1 MFKPLEVL
9 VISSQEHPNRY
20 MGIRSRIFLIIFG
33 LLSLSISITY
43 IVAERDLLST
53 LKLQIVNE
61 LEKQANLLVSS
72 IDTLNKFNSEKE
84 ADIVAGKLAIASNSR
99 VTFIRNNGVVIGD
112 SELSFD
118 QLNLIDNHGNREEVI
133 EALKFKTGWS
143 SRYSSTLDKDLI
155 YFAIQ
160 DNQVPNPNIIRIA
173 VPLNY
178 LENIT
183 ETLGLSLI
191 LLFLAVFIV
200 SIIASGVAANY
211 LYSNIQDLANVASSI
226 SKGKSI
232 KDDIKLLPTQRVD
245 EFGSVARSISQLSEN
260 LKDQIK
266 IIAKQ
271 RDQFGLVLDDLGEGI
286 IVTNRKGDVVF
297 TNEQA
302 SNILNKNNLLD
313 DNIKN
318 FDIPALN
325 YLFKRVKNKKRADIE
340 FEINIDRRT
349 TNWVLGSMN
358 QSKTTGQFIL
368 VLHDITQLRQL
379 NSMRRDFI
387 SNLSHELRTPV
398 SVIRANSETLLDGA
412 LDNKKDA
419 KVFSKAILHNA
430 ERLSSMV
437 SDLID
442 LSRIDYGDLKFNI
455 SSIDLNK
462 FIDSLISS
470 MTSLA
475 KKKNITLSYKPNHKH
490 PIKADSQALERVMNN
505 LVDNAFKYSPNDS
518 VIEITTSENK
528 EFIKVMVSD
537 TGIGI
542 SKTDQVYIFDRFY
555 RTASARA
562 SENQGSGLGLAIVK
576 NLINNL
582 NGEVGVNNRPDGGS
596 IFWFTLPIDK

>member
-9 VISSQEHPNRY
+9 VISSQEHPSRY

-43 IVAERDLLST
+43 IVAERDLVST

-84 ADIVAGKLAIASNSR
+84 ADIVADKLAIASNSR

-143 SRYSSTLDKDLI
+143 SRYSSTLGKDLI

-160 DNQVPNPNIIRIA
+160 DNQFPNPNIIRIA

-191 LLFLAVFIV
+191 LLFLSVFIV

-302 SNILNKNNLLD
+302 SIILNKNNLLD

-475 KKKNITLSYKPNHKH
+475 KKKSITLSYKPNHKH

>member
-1 MFKPLEVL
+1 
-9 VISSQEHPNRY
+9 
-20 MGIRSRIFLIIFG
+20 MGIRTRIFLIIFC
-33 LLSLSISITY
+33 LLSLSIAITY
-43 IVAERDLLST
+43 IVAERDLVNT
-53 LKLQIVNE
+53 LKSQIVNE
-61 LEKQANLLVSS
+61 LENQANLLVSS
-72 IDTLNKFNSEKE
+72 VDNLNKFKSIKD
-84 ADIVAGKLAIASNSR
+84 ADNMANQLAIASNSR
-99 VTFIRNNGVVIGD
+99 VTFIKNNGDVIGD
-112 SELSFD
+112 SALSF
-118 QLNLIDNHGNREEVI
+118 QEVSTIDNHANRAEVVK
-133 EALKFKTGWS
+133 ALKSRTGWS
-143 SRYSSTLDKDLI
+143 SRYSNTLGKDLI

-160 DNQVPNPNIIRIA
+160 DNEIPNPNIIRIA

-178 LENIT
+178 LENIKD
-183 ETLGLSLI
+183 TLGLSLI

-226 SKGKSI
+226 SKGKSL
-232 KDDIKLLPTQRVD
+232 KDDIKLLPVQRVD

-286 IVTNRKGDVVF
+286 IVTDKKGKVVF

-302 SNILNKNNLLD
+302 SIILNTNNLLNE
-313 DNIKN
+313 NIKN

-412 LDNKKDA
+412 LENIKDA
-419 KVFSKAILHNA
+419 KIFSKAILHNA

-442 LSRIDYGDLKFNI
+442 LSRIDYGDLKFNVTTIDLTHFI
-455 SSIDLNK
+455 SS
-462 FIDSLISS
+462 FISS
-470 MTSLA
+470 MESVT
-475 KKKNITLSYKPNHKH
+475 KKKNINLIYKPNHSSL
-490 PIKADSQALERVMNN
+490 IRADSQALERVMNN
-505 LVDNAFKYSPNDS
+505 LVDNAFKYSPKES
-518 VIEITTSENK
+518 FIEISTSQTNEY
-528 EFIKVMVSD
+528 IKVIVSD
-537 TGIGI
+537 SGAGI

-562 SENQGSGLGLAIVK
+562 SDNQGSGLGLAIVK

-582 NGEVGVNNRPDGGS
+582 NGEVGVSNRSEGGTN
-596 IFWFTLPIDK
+596 FWFTLPVKK

>member
-1 MFKPLEVL
+1 M
-9 VISSQEHPNRY
+9 
-20 MGIRSRIFLIIFG
+20 
-33 LLSLSISITY
+33 
-43 IVAERDLLST
+43 ST
-53 LKLQIVNE
+53 
-61 LEKQANLLVSS
+61 
-72 IDTLNKFNSEKE
+72 
-84 ADIVAGKLAIASNSR
+84 
-99 VTFIRNNGVVIGD
+99 
-112 SELSFD
+112 
-118 QLNLIDNHGNREEVI
+118 IDNHANRAEVI
-133 EALKFKTGWS
+133 KALKSRTGWS
-143 SRYSSTLDKDLI
+143 SRYSNTLGKDLI

-160 DNQVPNPNIIRIA
+160 DNEIPNPNIIRIA

-178 LENIT
+178 LENIKD
-183 ETLGLSLI
+183 TLGLSLI

-226 SKGKSI
+226 SKGKSL
-232 KDDIKLLPTQRVD
+232 KDDIKLLPVQRVD

-286 IVTNRKGDVVF
+286 IVTDKKGKVVF

-302 SNILNKNNLLD
+302 SIILNTNNLLNE
-313 DNIKN
+313 NIKN

-412 LDNKKDA
+412 LENIKDA
-419 KVFSKAILHNA
+419 KIFSKAILHNA

-442 LSRIDYGDLKFNI
+442 LSRIDYGDLKFNVTTIDLTHFI
-455 SSIDLNK
+455 SS
-462 FIDSLISS
+462 FISS
-470 MTSLA
+470 MESVT
-475 KKKNITLSYKPNHKH
+475 KKKNINLIYKPNHSSL
-490 PIKADSQALERVMNN
+490 IRADSQALERVMNN
-505 LVDNAFKYSPNDS
+505 LVDNAFKYSPKES
-518 VIEITTSENK
+518 FIEISTSQTNEY
-528 EFIKVMVSD
+528 IKVIVSD
-537 TGIGI
+537 NGAGI

-562 SENQGSGLGLAIVK
+562 SDNQGSGLGLAIVK

-582 NGEVGVNNRPDGGS
+582 NGEVGVSNRSEGGTN
-596 IFWFTLPIDK
+596 FWFTLPVKK

>member
-1 MFKPLEVL
+1 MSKLLGVL
-9 VISSQEHPNRY
+9 VISSQEHLNKY
-20 MGIRSRIFLIIFG
+20 MGIRSRIFLIIFC

-43 IVAERDLLST
+43 IVAERDLTNT

-61 LEKQANLLVSS
+61 LEKQSNLLVSS
-72 IDTLNKFNSEKE
+72 VNTLNKFNSIEE
-84 ADIVAGKLAIASNSR
+84 ADKVADQLAIASSSR
-99 VTFIRNNGVVIGD
+99 VTFIRNNGDVIGD
-112 SELSFD
+112 SELTIE
-118 QLNLIDNHGNREEVI
+118 QLESIDNHGNRSEVI
-133 EALKFKTGWS
+133 TALNSKTGWS
-143 SRYSSTLDKDLI
+143 SRYSNTLNTDLI

-160 DNQVPNPNIIRIA
+160 DNQAPNPNIIRIS

-178 LENIT
+178 LDNVT
-183 ETLGLSLI
+183 SSLVLSLI
-191 LLFLAVFIV
+191 LLFLVVFIV

-232 KDDIKLLPTQRVD
+232 KDDIKLLPIQRVD

-286 IVTNRKGDVVF
+286 IVTNKKGEVLF

-302 SNILNKNNLLD
+302 SIILDKDNLMD
-313 DNIKN
+313 ESIKN

-340 FEINIDRRT
+340 FEINVDRRT
-349 TNWVLGSMN
+349 TKWVLGSMN

-412 LDNKKDA
+412 LENKKDA

-437 SDLID
+437 ADLID
-442 LSRIDYGDLKFNI
+442 LSRIDYGDLKFNVTTI
-455 SSIDLNK
+455 NLDS
-462 FIDSLISS
+462 FIDSFIAS
-470 MTSLA
+470 MESVT
-475 KKKNITLSYKPNHKH
+475 KKKSISLMYTSNHSSL
-490 PIKADSQALERVMNN
+490 IKADSQALERVMNN
-505 LVDNAFKYSPNDS
+505 LIDNAFKYSPKDS
-518 VIEITTSENK
+518 LIEISTSENN
-528 EFIKVMVSD
+528 EYIKVMVSD
-537 TGIGI
+537 NGSGIAK
-542 SKTDQVYIFDRFY
+542 SDQVYIFDRFY

-562 SENQGSGLGLAIVK
+562 SDNQGSGLGLAIVK
-576 NLINNL
+576 NLINSL
-582 NGEVGVNNRPDGGS
+582 NGEVGVNNRSEGGTV
-596 IFWFTLPIDK
+596 FWFTLPVNK